1 MSHPQAPHRQPT
13 PSETDRYVRTFHN
26 VALGALI
33 ACPVL
38 ALIPPRK
45 LDFFTFGLVG
55 TTAYSANYL
64 TRERTGRS
72 IWQHV
77 GSEKAGPGATV
88 TESVVS
94 PTERANLDKELQYAK
109 EEMQRL
115 QVEGKLSA
123 EPSHAARSAR
133 EAWKAQ
139 REKEI
144 QDDLDVGKGFGEMI
158 MDQISDVIN
167 WRKKRDDDDDD
178 G

>member
-1 MSHPQAPHRQPT
+1 M
-13 PSETDRYVRTFHN
+13 
-26 VALGALI
+26 
-33 ACPVL
+33 
-38 ALIPPRK
+38 
-45 LDFFTFGLVG
+45 
-55 TTAYSANYL
+55 
-64 TRERTGRS
+64 
-72 IWQHV
+72 
-77 GSEKAGPGATV
+77 